1 MWTHHQ
7 LLKLPFALHHQI
19 SRISGKTRHSAKLT
33 QGEDSENRLIY
44 EWPSVFKTW
53 LIVLFVLYLFSCK
66 GHLIHSLGR
75 SRFTEQSQLP
85 TTHFPTANFMN
96 MSTFILHKRH
106 SGGGLI
112 LTPWPWR
119 PIRLLWRQRSGP
131 QSSGSSWRKIPSWWL
146 PPGGQKRKHLNISF
160 MTLFKLSGM
169 STGADQLMVGDN
181 GWSSNL
187 DIIPWRSVQHSAI
200 NTAFVESVREITLQQ
215 ISLVKMMKLSLLP
228 ANLHLWRLN
237 VSVISVTSLC
247 PLHVYSKAG
256 KYKLKLPNP
265 TICVLISRF
274 GEVRWWLIWF
284 ELEKI
289 CWTSL
294 PQC

>member
-96 MSTFILHKRH
+96 MSTFILRKRH
-106 SGGGLI
+106 SGEDWYLHHDRGAPSDCFGGRDQALSPAGV
-112 LTPWPWR
+112 LGVKF
-119 PIRLLWRQRSGP
+119 LH
-131 QSSGSSWRKIPSWWL
+131 
-146 PPGGQKRKHLNISF
+146 GG
-160 MTLFKLSGM
+160 
-169 STGADQLMVGDN
+169 
-181 GWSSNL
+181 
-187 DIIPWRSVQHSAI
+187 
-200 NTAFVESVREITLQQ
+200 
-215 ISLVKMMKLSLLP
+215 
-228 ANLHLWRLN
+228 
-237 VSVISVTSLC
+237 C
-247 PLHVYSKAG
+247 PLVDKRG
-256 KYKLKLPNP
+256 N
-265 TICVLISRF
+265 T
-274 GEVRWWLIWF
+274 
-284 ELEKI
+284 
-289 CWTSL
+289 
-294 PQC
+294 